1 VRSTAANPPRRG
13 SSKHS
18 IRCKHSARPAKPSSP
33 ASGTKVGHACPRRMM
48 TAGSPARRRIVY
60 CFGHPAVQHDD
71 LDGAPDAE
79 HSVVLCAVRARGH
92 RRAYPRQD
100 RRFEKEGD
108 VDGRG
113 AAAGYRVRDWRL
125 VIVDGEAEIVR
136 TIFRRYAELG
146 SVPVVEG
153 GGRGP
158 RDQKQVV
165 DERFGSPHP
174 ASGSGRFYSVLSPPF
189 GNRAQLSQHRNGPTK
204 PVLTGRHGVADD
216 AMPCRRPRSRASN
229 RCKRAPIAG

>member
-1 VRSTAANPPRRG
+1 MGGVPP
-13 SSKHS
+13 
-18 IRCKHSARPAKPSSP
+18 
-33 ASGTKVGHACPRRMM
+33 
-48 TAGSPARRRIVY
+48 
-60 CFGHPAVQHDD
+60 
-71 LDGAPDAE
+71 L
-79 HSVVLCAVRARGH
+79 
-92 RRAYPRQD
+92 
-100 RRFEKEGD
+100 
-108 VDGRG
+108 
-113 AAAGYRVRDWRL
+113 GYRVRDRRL

>member
-1 VRSTAANPPRRG
+1 
-13 SSKHS
+13 
-18 IRCKHSARPAKPSSP
+18 
-33 ASGTKVGHACPRRMM
+33 M
-48 TAGSPARRRIVY
+48 TAGSPARRRIGGSAAVARRHRGGARRHRGRLQNRPADPLAHRFCQDRRDPRCAGRVF